1 LRKLLDS
8 EPALTRSDAEILARD
23 LIRRAHLPQPESNV
37 RIEGHEVDLVWRD
50 HRLVVEIDSW
60 AFHSMRSSFERD
72 RRRDQL
78 LVGKGWRVI
87 RITARQ
93 LTYEPER
100 VVATLAT
107 ALAA

>member
-1 LRKLLDS
+1 VS
-8 EPALTRSDAEILARD
+8 C
-23 LIRRAHLPQPESNV
+23 RA
-37 RIEGHEVDLVWRD
+37 
-50 HRLVVEIDSW
+50 
-60 AFHSMRSSFERD
+60 
-72 RRRDQL
+72 
-78 LVGKGWRVI
+78 VI